1 MKCVA
6 LKGVKEFEIKEIEEP
21 KKENGKVMIEITK
34 SGICG
39 SDIHNFDMGN
49 PIGVVMGHEF
59 CGTVIDPGDR
69 DDLNIGDRVTA
80 LPISP
85 CGHCSACLSGNSQYC
100 LETWNQAIGLSVN
113 NPGGLTKKINV
124 RSDMVI
130 KVPTNITD
138 EEVAMV
144 EPTAVS
150 LHAIHLAD
158 IKVGDK
164 VLIIGGGIIGLTA
177 AMFAKLEG
185 ASFVAISEVNDKRG
199 EKAVELKVADK
210 YYKADQSIVKN
221 LLADANEGFDV
232 VIDCCGNS
240 IAVSTA
246 LMAVKP
252 GSTIILVGVSP
263 TPITIPTVVGVLREI
278 NMKGAI
284 AYTKDEFKT
293 CIDLMSNKQI
303 DILKFLSKTIGFE
316 DVQKAYEELSSGSSD
331 LIKVLVDPN
340 I

>member
-210 YYKADQSIVKN
+210 YYKADQNIVKN

>member
-1 MKCVA
+1 
-6 LKGVKEFEIKEIEEP
+6 
-21 KKENGKVMIEITK
+21 
-34 SGICG
+34 
-39 SDIHNFDMGN
+39 
-49 PIGVVMGHEF
+49 
-59 CGTVIDPGDR
+59 
-69 DDLNIGDRVTA
+69 
-80 LPISP
+80 
-85 CGHCSACLSGNSQYC
+85 
-100 LETWNQAIGLSVN
+100 
-113 NPGGLTKKINV
+113 
-124 RSDMVI
+124 MVI

>member
-210 YYKADQSIVKN
+210 YYKADQNIVKN
-221 LLADANEGFDV
+221 LLDDTNEGFDV

-246 LMAVKP
+246 LMAIKP

>member
-59 CGTVIDPGDR
+59 CGIVIDPGDR

-150 LHAIHLAD
+150 LHAMHLAD

-303 DILKFLSKTIGFE
+303 DVLKFLSKTICFE
-316 DVQKAYEELSSGSSD
+316 DVQKAYEELSSGSSN